1 MSYSCI
7 NCSLWA
13 TSGQRLNKTQVV
25 EFSDPQAFLR
35 FLDTDTPDVRHVSI
49 INDHLVE
56 VHYQHQEKDI
66 PVYPNV
72 NIFVACFNTSCA
84 RHLTK
89 GLLSAIFFHTPT
101 KVNVNR
107 LKARREAP
115 WRIKGFI
122 PRHVTFFLYIPEHL
136 DPSHFILHSKQ
147 PRKQESK
154 NVKQHLRI
162 SVSFFYPRFFM
173 DFKERSDMPLGS
185 SPQKFPQHQLKLGV
199 KPWGTSRVLYWV
211 DR

>member
-1 MSYSCI
+1 M
-7 NCSLWA
+7 
-13 TSGQRLNKTQVV
+13 

-122 PRHVTFFLYIPEHL
+122 PSGLLRMMEKMEEGEGGTPN
-136 DPSHFILHSKQ
+136 PSSFVFGFQSNTNPSSFVFGSCDSFVIGFQ
-147 PRKQESK
+147 PNTNPS
-154 NVKQHLRI
+154 
-162 SVSFFYPRFFM
+162 SVVFGSRDSFVI
-173 DFKERSDMPLGS
+173 DFQPN
-185 SPQKFPQHQLKLGV
+185 
-199 KPWGTSRVLYWV
+199 GT
-211 DR
+211 